1 MIYLK
6 SLILSIMLGISC
18 REYYEAILPRRKM
31 KRSWM
36 EHTSIMAFVFGF
48 WFIAVSPIPPYVFM
62 PIRVIVIV
70 WMAGQIYY
78 SVTWTHNL
86 VLSVFFCGIVWVF
99 ASIVV
104 SAFYILRIPGEIIE
118 NILDPV
124 WCSILL
130 FAMMLF
136 SYKCKGKLSVVRR
149 KRWVYFGFFPLFSI
163 IILMIM
169 GMENRKIDYNIQFLF
184 IIGFC
189 IVSILIFYFI
199 VYVLLKD
206 SYVQSV
212 RMENELIRSQMSLYQ
227 SMEQNYRQQQTYMH
241 DYKNQL
247 GCIQGLLEN
256 EKPQEAIDYIR
267 DLTGGIWKSTDY
279 VDTNHVIVNVI
290 LNQKY
295 QYAQENGITM
305 IISVNDLS
313 GLVMAKEDLVVLLS
327 NLLDNA
333 VEACRKLTE
342 NKMIQFKMVMEKEN
356 LILSV
361 KNPVQSVP
369 EIHKGK
375 VLSSKKNRKD
385 HGIGLTN
392 VESVVRRN
400 HGISSIKFEDGYCF
414 FSAMIPR

>member
-1 MIYLK
+1 
-6 SLILSIMLGISC
+6 
-18 REYYEAILPRRKM
+18 
-31 KRSWM
+31 
-36 EHTSIMAFVFGF
+36 
-48 WFIAVSPIPPYVFM
+48 
-62 PIRVIVIV
+62 
-70 WMAGQIYY
+70 
-78 SVTWTHNL
+78 
-86 VLSVFFCGIVWVF
+86 
-99 ASIVV
+99 
-104 SAFYILRIPGEIIE
+104 
-118 NILDPV
+118 
-124 WCSILL
+124 
-130 FAMMLF
+130 
-136 SYKCKGKLSVVRR
+136 
-149 KRWVYFGFFPLFSI
+149 
-163 IILMIM
+163 M

-256 EKPQEAIDYIR
+256 EKTQEAIDYIR

-313 GLVMAKEDLVVLLS
+313 GLAMAKEDLVVLLS

-392 VESVVRRN
+392 VESVVKRN